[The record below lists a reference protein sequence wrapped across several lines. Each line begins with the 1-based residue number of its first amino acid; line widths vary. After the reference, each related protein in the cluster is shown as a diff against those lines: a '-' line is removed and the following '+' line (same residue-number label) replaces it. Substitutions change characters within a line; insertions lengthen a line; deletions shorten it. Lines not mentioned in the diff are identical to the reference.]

1 MANDRF
7 FAGPLCSNKRSVNR
21 KMGGGRSV
29 VERFI
34 NKNARDVMPKSL
46 LDRISEGAEALVGA
60 PDDFDPLRIC
70 QSLGGLPQS
79 SADKSPLKNNE
90 RTKRMRTITNIVYS
104 AIALFAFAC
113 LPLSST
119 ARAVDPAP
127 DGGNGSYQP
136 FYTHM
141 KTVTLS
147 FYVPGACITPPPDMV
162 GWYPGDGN
170 ADDISVTGNNGTL
183 QGGATFASGM
193 VYLAFS
199 LNGTDAYVQAAA
211 NAAQDPTTAGSQ
223 DAWVYF
229 NQTPSA
235 AGHIMEII
243 GKGSSGSDFDLQAD
257 PDDRFRFYIAAG
269 NSATSTT
276 VIQTGLWYHVA
287 GTWNSTSGI
296 NIYVN
301 GVLEQSVPVQTARSQ
316 SGQPL
321 MIGNQPTFGPR
332 LFNGL
337 IDEAEIFDRE
347 LAAVEVQAIYS
358 AGSAGKCRPYPTPRA
373 IPTPRSRPTP
383 RARPT
388 PPPHIT
394 PVPPPPSP
402 RPTPVPRPTPPPHLT
417 PVPSPTS
424 PRPTPAP
431 RPRL

>member
-1 MANDRF
+1 MLDESQEATRACAF
-7 FAGPLCSNKRSVNR
+7 NR
-21 KMGGGRSV
+21 Y
-29 VERFI
+29 F
-34 NKNARDVMPKSL
+34 
-46 LDRISEGAEALVGA
+46 
-60 PDDFDPLRIC
+60 
-70 QSLGGLPQS
+70 
-79 SADKSPLKNNE
+79 LKDM
-90 RTKRMRTITNIVYS
+90 KTIPSTIFC
-104 AIALFAFAC
+104 AIALIAFASLA
-113 LPLSST
+113 LPPT
-119 ARAVDPAP
+119 VRAVDPP
-127 DGGNGSYQP
+127 PGDGAGSYQP
-136 FYTHM
+136 FYAGT

-147 FYVPGACITPPPDMV
+147 FYAPAACITPPPNMV

-183 QGGATFASGM
+183 EGGATFASGM

-211 NAAQDPTTAGSQ
+211 DAAQDPTTAGSQ

-229 NQTPSA
+229 NQLPSA

-243 GKGSSGSDFDLQAD
+243 GKGGGGSDFDLQAD

-276 VIQTGLWYHVA
+276 VIQPGVWYHVA

-301 GVLEQSVPVQTARSQ
+301 GVLEQSVPAQITRAQ

-337 IDEAEIFDRE
+337 IDEAEIFDRD
-347 LAAVEVQAIYS
+347 LTAIEVQAIYN
-358 AGSAGKCRPYPTPRA
+358 AGSAGKCRPYATPRPV
-373 IPTPRSRPTP
+373 PTPRSRPTP
-383 RARPT
+383 MARPT

-431 RPRL
+431 RPHL